1 VAFLL
6 LALIA
11 VLAVWGLT
19 SHGGGGGKGSASHGP
34 GGRSPA
40 ASITPG
46 PSPTGTGPLVT
57 TAPGG
62 RDSDSGGGSDAGS
75 GSGGSSSA
83 GSAGSSGSGSSGSGS
98 SGNAGSGGSGSDAD
112 DPNGGSSGSGS
123 GSSGSG
129 SGSGAAGSGSG
140 GGTTPGRAVSAGSSL
155 PVCGP
160 SAVSLSL
167 RSAHNTYQPGEKPRL
182 RLTATNHSAHA
193 CRINVGP
200 TATVFTLSTQG
211 DSHVWSSKD
220 CPASRAAR
228 WLEVPAHDSTTYA
241 LDWNRRT
248 SKARCTSSQAGHAA
262 GDGTYL
268 VVAKASGFG
277 SRTTSFNLADD

>member
-123 GSSGSG
+123 GSGSG
-129 SGSGAAGSGSG
+129 SASGTGGTGSG
-140 GGTTPGRAVSAGSSL
+140 GGTTPGRAVSADSTL

-160 SAVSLSL
+160 GAVSLSL

-193 CRINVGP
+193 CRIDVGP

-228 WLEVPAHDSTTYA
+228 WLEVPAHDATTYA

-248 SKARCTSSQAGHAA
+248 SKAGCTSAQSGHAA
-262 GDGTYL
+262 GNGTYL
-268 VVAKASGFG
+268 VVAKAPGFG

>member
-6 LALIA
+6 FALIA
-11 VLAVWGLT
+11 ALAVWGLT
-19 SHGGGGGKGSASHGP
+19 SHGGGGGNGSASHGP

-62 RDSDSGGGSDAGS
+62 RDGDASGGGGGANAGS
-75 GSGGSSSA
+75 GGGGSSSA
-83 GSAGSSGSGSSGSGS
+83 GSSGSGS
-98 SGNAGSGGSGSDAD
+98 SGNAGSGGGGSDAD
-112 DPNGGSSGSGS
+112 DPNGGSPG
-123 GSSGSG
+123 SGSG
-129 SGSGAAGSGSG
+129 SGSGSASGTGGTGSG
-140 GGTTPGRAVSAGSSL
+140 GGTTPGRAVSADSTL

-160 SAVSLSL
+160 GAVSLSL

-193 CRINVGP
+193 CRIDVGP

-228 WLEVPAHDSTTYA
+228 WLEVPAHDATTYA

-248 SKARCTSSQAGHAA
+248 SKAGCTSAQSGHAA
-262 GDGTYL
+262 GNGTYL
-268 VVAKASGFG
+268 VVAKAPGFG

>member
-83 GSAGSSGSGSSGSGS
+83 GSAGSSGSGS

-182 RLTATNHSAHA
+182 RLTATNHSSHA
-193 CRINVGP
+193 CRIDVGP

>member
-6 LALIA
+6 FALIA
-11 VLAVWGLT
+11 ALAVWGLT
-19 SHGGGGGKGSASHGP
+19 SHGGGGGNGSASHGP

-62 RDSDSGGGSDAGS
+62 RDGDASGGGGGANAGS
-75 GSGGSSSA
+75 GGGGSSSA
-83 GSAGSSGSGSSGSGS
+83 GSSGSDS
-98 SGNAGSGGSGSDAD
+98 SGNAGSGGGGSDAD
-112 DPNGGSSGSGS
+112 DPNGGSPG
-123 GSSGSG
+123 SGSG
-129 SGSGAAGSGSG
+129 SGSGSASGTGGTGSG
-140 GGTTPGRAVSAGSSL
+140 GGTTPGRAVSADSTL

-160 SAVSLSL
+160 GAVSLSL

-182 RLTATNHSAHA
+182 RLTATNHSSHA
-193 CRINVGP
+193 CRIDVGP

-228 WLEVPAHDSTTYA
+228 WLEVPAHDATTYA

-248 SKARCTSSQAGHAA
+248 SKAGCTSAQSGHAA
-262 GDGTYL
+262 GNGTYL
-268 VVAKASGFG
+268 VVAKAPGFG